1 MTRAF
6 ILPLAFIVV
15 ACSVSETNLPTAN
28 GDGDGG
34 MPPRDP
40 NLDAGTFTIT
50 SPKPNF
56 QVKSSTQLYNSVRA
70 CFGNGMLLVTQNML
84 QTPDGQTPNPAAVLP
99 STFAVSSAEGV
110 NDIVTAQKFA
120 FDGDPTLLRQG
131 TRADSLTLQY
141 VTAQR
146 NMANVV
152 ATNCVATQN
161 PMCACATPDA
171 ATALLSRCMPQMDPN
186 TPAFQAARAQ
196 LQVRCL
202 SNPGQAIASF
212 LASAAIAKLP

>member
-6 ILPLAFIVV
+6 ILPLAFVAV
-15 ACSVSETNLPTAN
+15 ACGVSETNLPTA
-28 GDGDGG
+28 GGTGDGG

-40 NLDAGTFTIT
+40 SLDAGTFIIT
-50 SPKPNF
+50 SPKPAF
-56 QVKSSTQLYNSVRA
+56 QVKSSTQLFNSVRA
-70 CFGNGMLLVTQNML
+70 CFGNNMLLVTPGML
-84 QTPDGQTPNPAAVLP
+84 QTADGQTPNPSAILP
-99 STFAVSSAEGV
+99 STFSASTAEGV
-110 NDIVTAQKFA
+110 NDIITVQKFA
-120 FDGDPTLLRQG
+120 FDGDATLLRQG

-152 ATNCVATQN
+152 ATNCVSTQS

-171 ATALLSRCMPQMDPN
+171 ASALLSRCLPQMDPN
-186 TPAFQAARAQ
+186 SPAFQAARAQ
-196 LQVRCL
+196 LQVRCMT
-202 SNPGQAIASF
+202 SPGQAIASF